1 MTTVS
6 TAEVRAWARQN
17 GLAVADRG
25 RVSSDVVNAW
35 QSAQT
40 PTRPKRRPA
49 PESGATDRS
58 GDAEASQ
65 SPSTDE
71 ELSASALMAEQL
83 AALTERVQRLESR
96 LAGRPGKD
104 RKKQKK

>member
-1 MTTVS
+1 MTTAS

-25 RVSSDVVNAW
+25 RVSGEVLDAW

-40 PTRPKRRPA
+40 STRPKRRPA
-49 PESGATDRS
+49 PEPGATDRS
-58 GDAEASQ
+58 GGAEASQ

-71 ELSASALMAEQL
+71 ELSTSALMAEQL
-83 AALTERVQRLESR
+83 AALTERVQLLESR
-96 LAGRPGKD
+96 LTGKPEKD